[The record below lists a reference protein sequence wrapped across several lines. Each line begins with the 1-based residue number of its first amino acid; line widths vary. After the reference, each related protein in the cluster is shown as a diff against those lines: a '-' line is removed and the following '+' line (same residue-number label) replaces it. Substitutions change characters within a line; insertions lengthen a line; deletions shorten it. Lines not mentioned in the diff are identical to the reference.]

1 MKSVKANDI
10 IPYINAICKQS
21 IQAVANNPEVSI
33 YQAEKLCDKYK
44 MDENTKAE
52 LLAYLYLGVSNKA
65 LKKRVEQLEKELKES
80 NEKLLQLD
88 REWLEYDA
96 KREAEWN
103 KYADEMQAWIEQ
115 MPQSPQTSQIASP
128 SNDEEDWVISSHP
141 TESDESTLADEL
153 VTLVL
158 HEVPQVETTDS
169 LAAENIKLHNNTWSE
184 EQYKQVKAEA
194 EAKGLDT
201 TDLLP
206 F

>member
-1 MKSVKANDI
+1 
-10 IPYINAICKQS
+10 
-21 IQAVANNPEVSI
+21 
-33 YQAEKLCDKYK
+33 
-44 MDENTKAE
+44 
-52 LLAYLYLGVSNKA
+52 
-65 LKKRVEQLEKELKES
+65 
-80 NEKLLQLD
+80 
-88 REWLEYDA
+88 
-96 KREAEWN
+96 
-103 KYADEMQAWIEQ
+103 
-115 MPQSPQTSQIASP
+115 
-128 SNDEEDWVISSHP
+128 VISSHP